1 MPWKSIFGVFA
12 AKQRGAVRL
21 PENTQTFLLSPGYV
35 CAEICRAE
43 QHRQHK
49 NSMSGQLAFDCKQP
63 ARFSFF
69 ARSGHIKIT
78 PAHSY
83 APKVKFWLSSFVI
96 FDILY
101 NIAGLTLQQAA
112 YSSDIFPRYKLRTP
126 YFLHCGFAEKLFFPQ
141 AIGRIS
147 GGFQLWEDINFI
159 FYRHCTF
166 PFCFY
171 WARWYNSTPFHDNNY
186 ITYMHT

>member
-1 MPWKSIFGVFA
+1 MDFKIA
-12 AKQRGAVRL
+12 YILQAVR
-21 PENTQTFLLSPGYV
+21 EVAFRDARKRIRHRNAMKINFRRFCRETEGRRSVTREHSNFLLSPGRM
-35 CAEICRAE
+35 CAAICRAE

-141 AIGRIS
+141 TIGRIS
-147 GGFQLWEDINFI
+147 GGFQL
-159 FYRHCTF
+159 
-166 PFCFY
+166 
-171 WARWYNSTPFHDNNY
+171 
-186 ITYMHT
+186 